1 MTIEKVLNNNTIV
14 SIDPKTKKEVILVG
28 CGIAFNKRVGQEV
41 DEERIEKTFIIENKR
56 VGNKLKKLINQI
68 PDGIFE
74 LSHIIITHAGKELNR
89 NLDKQVYI
97 SLSDHIAFAIKR
109 YKKNILVKNH
119 FLDEIRRIHKD
130 EYKVALWAVNLI
142 NEKLNINLPEDEAAF
157 IALHL
162 VNAGNSESSKE
173 SIETTNIIK
182 GVLNIIRYYYSVEFD
197 EDDLN
202 YDRLLTHLKF
212 FAKRILNDNQHKQSD
227 GVLLEIAEKNY
238 AEAFDCALKIRYYIE
253 NNYDY
258 KVIDDEVVYL
268 TIHIHR
274 VINVLR
280 EGL

>member
-1 MTIEKVLNNNTIV
+1 MLLI
-14 SIDPKTKKEVILVG
+14 KK
-28 CGIAFNKRVGQEV
+28 VGQEV
-41 DEERIEKTFIIENKR
+41 DEEKVEKTFIIENKR

-162 VNAGNSESSKE
+162 VNAGNSETSKE

-212 FAKRILNDNQHKQSD
+212 FAKRILNNNQHKQSD

>member
-74 LSHIIITHAGKELNR
+74 LSHVIITHASKELNR

-162 VNAGNSESSKE
+162 VNAGNSETSKE

-238 AEAFDCALKIRYYIE
+238 PEAFDCALKIRYYIE

>member
-68 PDGIFE
+68 HDGIFE
-74 LSHIIITHAGKELNR
+74 LSHVIITHASKELNR

-119 FLDEIRRIHKD
+119 FLDQIRRIHKD

-162 VNAGNSESSKE
+162 VNAGNSETSKE

-238 AEAFDCALKIRYYIE
+238 PEAFDCALKIRYYIE